1 MYVCIYTFFY
11 RASGNLDR
19 IGKERERKRE
29 LLAGFRL
36 RLYRLANLFRH
47 GVSITCNNISRW
59 IGKIFHRVKDPFFFF
74 FNNITSNCSS
84 NLLRIKIQRS
94 ILPFPS
100 FSVHLSSSLERKGK
114 KEKKEKNSSSRRSS
128 RGGIGTFHP
137 SNGN

>member
-74 FNNITSNCSS
+74 SIISPIIVR
-84 NLLRIKIQRS
+84 RICFESKYNDPS
-94 ILPFPS
+94 FPS
-100 FSVHLSSSLERKGK
+100 LRSAFTSLRPSSEKGRKK
-114 KEKKEKNSSSRRSS
+114 RRK
-128 RGGIGTFHP
+128 RIPLLDDPLVEG
-137 SNGN
+137 

>member
-74 FNNITSNCSS
+74 SIISPVIVR
-84 NLLRIKIQRS
+84 RIKIQRS

-100 FSVHLSSSLERKGK
+100 FSVHLSSSLDRKGK